1 MKHPDGL
8 RVQLRH
14 EEDAYIEEYHGDQI
28 VNPLSQADY
37 TGTCIV
43 EEPGAEFLSKI
54 WFTDFEL
61 HGAEGVGVIVGCGH
75 GSTSPD
81 DFEHIQCYW
90 INKNKINTNHYLV
103 LQGVTIQDKTGFQ
116 VDEGS
121 VAVQIQRG
129 YFENSH
135 RSLRKD
141 PSAQGGTNRA
151 SRARL
156 VADPPDTRASK
167 PSKKSRESQTLRH
180 GLGDNPI
187 IIARHWFRA
196 LEGEH
201 GRPYLFE
208 FKNLGPVD
216 MVEAGLEL
224 RDDSGA
230 LDPDPKDESD
240 CSELESD
247 DEGSDDEYDPNLRPR
262 SASVNPAQRLN
273 RGSADQDQGA
283 QTRGTPKATM

>member
-1 MKHPDGL
+1 MKHPHGL

-90 INKNKINTNHYLV
+90 INKNKINTNHYRTCHYELWKRGDHGALEVDYTMPGPPVV

-129 YFENSH
+129 Y
-135 RSLRKD
+135 L
-141 PSAQGGTNRA
+141 
-151 SRARL
+151 
-156 VADPPDTRASK
+156 
-167 PSKKSRESQTLRH
+167 
-180 GLGDNPI
+180 
-187 IIARHWFRA
+187 
-196 LEGEH
+196 
-201 GRPYLFE
+201 
-208 FKNLGPVD
+208 
-216 MVEAGLEL
+216 
-224 RDDSGA
+224 
-230 LDPDPKDESD
+230 
-240 CSELESD
+240 
-247 DEGSDDEYDPNLRPR
+247 
-262 SASVNPAQRLN
+262 
-273 RGSADQDQGA
+273 
-283 QTRGTPKATM
+283 